1 MIHLDQHTYQA
12 AYAGESI
19 QLLPKEFALFRFLYE
34 NAGRSFSRDE
44 LLEAV
49 WPLEAP
55 SDRTVDDHI
64 YRVRKKLAKWSHL
77 LHVETIRG
85 QGYKLSRHAK
95 KQQESLLLQDEQFA
109 VDINRILSKYHGLG
123 MGAAMQLLSTH
134 RDILSLPG
142 DAYYDTYLHFI
153 RGDFEWIL
161 TTDSINYWQKLS
173 YAVFIH
179 ATIQFQHQSSLHYF
193 ERLIAQGN
201 MLSREW
207 QYDLRLNV
215 IPLLLEFGM
224 LVKAR
229 KELDAI
235 RQNIADLNSP
245 SFTANFLIKEVHL
258 QLQEG
263 QMDAAASTLQECE
276 MLLAQHP
283 IQRERGTFLVVK
295 ALFLYRQGSI
305 ASARQ
310 TLDEGMETTRHT
322 QFIPH
327 LLANLNTTLLY
338 LRMHVRDETYR
349 IKYERQWDQLAIQ
362 YRFDEL
368 LVKAEQLLG
377 NLL

>member
-12 AYAGESI
+12 AFAGESI

-64 YRVRKKLAKWSHL
+64 YRVRKKMAKWSHL
-77 LHVETIRG
+77 LRVETIRG
-85 QGYKLSRHAK
+85 QGYKLIRHAK
-95 KQQESLLLQDEQFA
+95 KQQDSPLLEDEQFA

-123 MGAAMQLLSTH
+123 MGAAMQLLATH

-142 DAYYDTYLHFI
+142 DPYYDTYLHFV

-173 YAVFIH
+173 YAAFIH
-179 ATIQFQHQSSLHYF
+179 ATIQLQPQASLRYF
-193 ERLIAQGN
+193 ERLITEGD

-207 QYDLRLNV
+207 QYDLRINV
-215 IPLLLEFGM
+215 IFHLLKSGM
-224 LVKAR
+224 LVKAQQ
-229 KELDAI
+229 ELDAI

-245 SFTANFLIKEVHL
+245 SFTANFLIKEIHL

-263 QMDAAASTLQECE
+263 QMDAAAFTIQECE
-276 MLLAQHP
+276 NLLAQHP
-283 IQRERGTFLVVK
+283 IQRERGALLVVK
-295 ALFLYRQGSI
+295 ALFLYQQGSI

-327 LLANLNTTLLY
+327 LLTNLNTALLY
-338 LRMHVRDETYR
+338 LRTHVRDETYR
-349 IKYERQWDQLAIQ
+349 LKYERQWDLLAIQ

-368 LVKAEQLLG
+368 LVKAEHLLV